1 MLEREKKIGEILIE
15 RGYVNSQQLQEA
27 LAAQKVTG
35 ETIGEVFMR
44 KGWITQQVLDTI
56 MVVPG
61 VRVFDMNSFV
71 VDPEAI
77 ELLPV
82 DIASMHKVVPIVKK
96 GMTLVVG
103 MVDPTNASIVS
114 ELTRVTGLRIE
125 AILAD
130 EVDIRNAQ
138 NQCYGG
144 GEIDK
149 KSLSLV
155 DRVAVRKDEAA
166 NASEIVKLVNKLI
179 EEAVHVS
186 ASDVHI
192 EPEEKRVGV
201 RYRIDGLLRHH
212 LFLPKEVEPSL
223 VARFKVIAGLDIAE
237 KRIPQ
242 DGRIMSKIS
251 NRDIDFRIS
260 TCPTVYGE
268 NVVLRIL
275 DKDSMNIGLNSLGF
289 PIQQLKRFE
298 ALIDQ
303 PHGVVLVTGPSG
315 SGKTTTLYAALQ
327 KLNRENINIMTVED
341 PVEYQ
346 FPRIRQ
352 VQVNLRAG
360 LTFPS
365 ALRSFLRQD
374 PDIIMIG
381 EIRDLPTTEIAVQ
394 AALTGHLV
402 LSTLHTNDAP
412 TAFTRLIDM
421 GVEPFLVAGAV
432 AGVLA
437 QRLIR
442 KICPHCK
449 VDYKPSATLLESL
462 KFGDRI
468 SNTTKFVRGT
478 GCKNCFNTGY
488 KGRTSV
494 CELLPVTS
502 EVQKLVLDKASA
514 DEIKKVARE
523 QGMRTLREVAIE
535 KVLAGITS
543 PTEMMRVT

>member
-1 MLEREKKIGEILIE
+1 MIEHEKKIGEILIE
-15 RGYVNSQQLQEA
+15 RGYINSQQLEQA
-27 LAAQKVTG
+27 LSTQKVTG
-35 ETIGEVFMR
+35 EKIGEVLIR
-44 KGWITQQVLDTI
+44 KGWITQQVLDT
-56 MVVPG
+56 VLVTPG

-71 VDPEAI
+71 VDPEAT

-82 DIASMHKVVPIVKK
+82 DIASIHKAIPIVKK

-103 MVDPTNASIVS
+103 MADPTNASVVS
-114 ELTRVTGLRIE
+114 ELTRITGLRIE

-144 GEIDK
+144 GEADK
-149 KSLSLV
+149 KFIPSI
-155 DRVAVRKDEAA
+155 DRMVAKKGEAA

-179 EEAVHVS
+179 EDAIYVN

-212 LFLPKEVEPSL
+212 LFLAKELESPL
-223 VARFKVIAGLDIAE
+223 IARFKVIAGLDIAE
-237 KRIPQ
+237 KRVPQ
-242 DGRIMSKIS
+242 DGRVISKVS

-260 TCPTVYGE
+260 TCPTVFGE

-275 DKDSMNIGLNSLGF
+275 DKDSMTIGLNSLGF
-289 PIQQLKRFE
+289 PIQQLRAFE
-298 ALIDQ
+298 ALLGQ
-303 PHGVVLVTGPSG
+303 PHGIILVTGPSG

-381 EIRDLPTTEIAVQ
+381 EIRDLPTTEIAIQ

-421 GVEPFLVAGAV
+421 GIEPFLVAGAI
-432 AGVLA
+432 GGILA

-442 KICPHCK
+442 KICSHCR
-449 VDYKPSATLLESL
+449 VEYKPSKTLLESL
-462 KFGDRI
+462 KLGNRI
-468 SNTTKFVRGT
+468 SNETKFMRGT

-494 CELLPVTS
+494 CEFLSVTP
-502 EVQKLVLDKASA
+502 EIQRLVLNKASA
-514 DEIKKVARE
+514 AEIRKVAQE
-523 QGMRTLREVAIE
+523 QGMRTLREVAVD

>member
-1 MLEREKKIGEILIE
+1 MVEREKKIGEILIE

-44 KGWITQQVLDTI
+44 KGWITQQVLDTV

-103 MVDPTNASIVS
+103 MIDPTNASIIS

-212 LFLPKEVEPSL
+212 LFLPKEVESSL

-289 PIQQLKRFE
+289 PIEQLKKFE
-298 ALIDQ
+298 ALIEQ
-303 PHGVVLVTGPSG
+303 PHGVILVTGPSG

-374 PDIIMIG
+374 PDIIMVG
-381 EIRDLPTTEIAVQ
+381 EIRDLPTTSIAVQ

-421 GVEPFLVAGAV
+421 GIEPFLVAGAV
-432 AGVLA
+432 GGVLA

-442 KICPHCK
+442 KICPHCR
-449 VDYKPSATLLESL
+449 VEYRPSSTLLDSL
-462 KFGDRI
+462 KLGDRV

-502 EVQKLVLDKASA
+502 EIQRLVLDKASA

-523 QGMRTLREVAIE
+523 QGMRTLREVAID

>member
-1 MLEREKKIGEILIE
+1 MVEREKKIGEILIE

-44 KGWITQQVLDTI
+44 KGWITQQVLDTV

-212 LFLPKEVEPSL
+212 LFLPKEVESSL

-289 PIQQLKRFE
+289 PIEQLKKFE
-298 ALIDQ
+298 ALIEQ
-303 PHGVVLVTGPSG
+303 PHGVILVTGPSG

-374 PDIIMIG
+374 PDIIMVG
-381 EIRDLPTTEIAVQ
+381 EIRDLPTTSIAVQ

-421 GVEPFLVAGAV
+421 GIEPFLVAGAV
-432 AGVLA
+432 GGVLA

-442 KICPHCK
+442 KICPHCR
-449 VDYKPSATLLESL
+449 VEYRPSSTLLESL
-462 KFGDRI
+462 KLGDRI

-502 EVQKLVLDKASA
+502 EIQRLVLDKASA

-523 QGMRTLREVAIE
+523 QGVRTLREVAID

>member
-1 MLEREKKIGEILIE
+1 MIEREKKIGEILIE
-15 RGYVNSQQLQEA
+15 RGYVNSQQLEEA

-35 ETIGEVFMR
+35 EKIGEVFMR

-56 MVVPG
+56 LVAPG

-82 DIASMHKVVPIVKK
+82 DIASIHKVAPIMKK

-103 MVDPTNASIVS
+103 MADPTNAFIVS

-144 GEIDK
+144 GDIDTK
-149 KSLSLV
+149 AISSV
-155 DRVAVRKDEAA
+155 DRMAVRKDEAA
-166 NASEIVKLVNKLI
+166 SASEVVKLVNKLI
-179 EEAVHVS
+179 EEAVHAS
-186 ASDVHI
+186 ASDVHV

-212 LFLPKEVEPSL
+212 LFLPKELEPSL

-237 KRIPQ
+237 KRVPQ

-275 DKDSMNIGLNSLGF
+275 DKDTMNIGLNSLGF
-289 PIQQLKRFE
+289 PMQQLRKFE
-298 ALIDQ
+298 ALIEQ
-303 PHGVVLVTGPSG
+303 PHGIILVTGPSG

-381 EIRDLPTTEIAVQ
+381 EIRDFQTTEIAIQ

-421 GVEPFLVAGAV
+421 GIEPFLVAGAIG
-432 AGVLA
+432 GVLA

-442 KICPHCK
+442 KICPHCR
-449 VDYKPSATLLESL
+449 VEYRPSSTLLKSL

-468 SNTTKFVRGT
+468 SDETKFVRGT
-478 GCKNCFNTGY
+478 GCRHCFNTGY
-488 KGRTSV
+488 KGRTSI
-494 CELLPVTS
+494 CELLTVTS
-502 EVQKLVLDKASA
+502 EIQRLVLNKASA
-514 DEIKKVARE
+514 NEIKKVARE

>member
-1 MLEREKKIGEILIE
+1 
-15 RGYVNSQQLQEA
+15 
-27 LAAQKVTG
+27 
-35 ETIGEVFMR
+35 
-44 KGWITQQVLDTI
+44 
-56 MVVPG
+56 
-61 VRVFDMNSFV
+61 
-71 VDPEAI
+71 
-77 ELLPV
+77 
-82 DIASMHKVVPIVKK
+82 
-96 GMTLVVG
+96 
-103 MVDPTNASIVS
+103 
-114 ELTRVTGLRIE
+114 
-125 AILAD
+125 
-130 EVDIRNAQ
+130 
-138 NQCYGG
+138 
-144 GEIDK
+144 
-149 KSLSLV
+149 
-155 DRVAVRKDEAA
+155 
-166 NASEIVKLVNKLI
+166 
-179 EEAVHVS
+179 
-186 ASDVHI
+186 
-192 EPEEKRVGV
+192 
-201 RYRIDGLLRHH
+201 
-212 LFLPKEVEPSL
+212 
-223 VARFKVIAGLDIAE
+223 
-237 KRIPQ
+237 
-242 DGRIMSKIS
+242 MSKIS
-251 NRDIDFRIS
+251 NRDIDFRMS

-275 DKDSMNIGLNSLGF
+275 DKDTMNIGLNSLGF
-289 PIQQLKRFE
+289 PLRQLKKFE
-298 ALIDQ
+298 ALIEQ
-303 PHGVVLVTGPSG
+303 PHGVILVTGPSG

-374 PDIIMIG
+374 PDIIMVG
-381 EIRDLPTTEIAVQ
+381 EIRDLPTTEIAIQ

-421 GVEPFLVAGAV
+421 GIEPFLVAGAV
-432 AGVLA
+432 GGVLA

-442 KICPHCK
+442 KICPHCR
-449 VDYKPSATLLESL
+449 VEYRPSDTLLESL

-468 SNTTKFVRGT
+468 SSTTKFARGT

-502 EVQKLVLDKASA
+502 EIQKLVLDKASA

>member
-1 MLEREKKIGEILIE
+1 MIEREKKIGEILIE

-35 ETIGEVFMR
+35 ETIGEVFIR

-96 GMTLVVG
+96 GTTLVVG

-144 GEIDK
+144 GEINK

-155 DRVAVRKDEAA
+155 DRVAVRKDEVA

-212 LFLPKEVEPSL
+212 LFLPKEVESSL

-251 NRDIDFRIS
+251 NRDIDFRMS

-275 DKDSMNIGLNSLGF
+275 DKDTMNIGLNSLGF
-289 PIQQLKRFE
+289 PLRQLKKFE
-298 ALIDQ
+298 ALIEQ
-303 PHGVVLVTGPSG
+303 PHGVILVTGPSG

-374 PDIIMIG
+374 PDIIMVG

-442 KICPHCK
+442 KICPHCR
-449 VDYKPSATLLESL
+449 VDYRPSNTLLESL

-468 SNTTKFVRGT
+468 SSTTKFVRGT

-494 CELLPVTS
+494 CELLPVTP
-502 EVQKLVLDKASA
+502 EIQKLVLDKASA
-514 DEIKKVARE
+514 NEIEKVARE